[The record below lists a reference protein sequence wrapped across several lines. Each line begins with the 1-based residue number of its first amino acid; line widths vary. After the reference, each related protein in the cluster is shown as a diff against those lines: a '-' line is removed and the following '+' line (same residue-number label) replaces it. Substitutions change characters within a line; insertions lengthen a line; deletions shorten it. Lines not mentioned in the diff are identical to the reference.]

1 MAVLNINAQSALVI
15 SSKFMSSKYIVAC
28 KRNSFSGRF
37 TTASAAST
45 HQPRKLNRVEANDGN
60 LKVDCLVQPRYN
72 LQTRIETAFSRLP
85 ISRAMQA
92 LEVPPTPLSNPR
104 PLRF

>member
-28 KRNSFSGRF
+28 KVCDTILQIGISSNSDVLLDGRF

-45 HQPRKLNRVEANDGN
+45 HQPRKLNRVEANEGN
-60 LKVDCLVQPRYN
+60 LKFN
-72 LQTRIETAFSRLP
+72 LDI
-85 ISRAMQA
+85 ISKRG
-92 LEVPPTPLSNPR
+92 LKR
-104 PLRF
+104 RFHASLFPELCKH